1 MKTTP
6 LSQSYEQGHRVES
19 QVTEYSDLFEIIHH
33 CMSSLELNVGK
44 IFLIS
49 PLPYWAFQGVMKQII
64 QMEHNK
70 FKNPCW

>member
-19 QVTEYSDLFEIIHH
+19 QVTDYSDLFEIVQH
-33 CMSSLELNVGK
+33 CVSSLEQNAGK

-49 PLPYWAFQGVMKQII
+49 PLPY
-64 QMEHNK
+64 
-70 FKNPCW
+70 